1 MALFRFAFVVLV
13 SLFTLLEGVSIVRD
27 DVDTIVLDESDWNI
41 CPSEAPIAGRDFRLT
56 KAQGCFTGQ
65 DITGITDPRVIV
77 VFESQNVSVDC
88 LITVNLVYNSFDM
101 NWIAASSFPR
111 YGHVLMVSLNTY
123 TRGKLYAVG
132 DGASC
137 WTLIK
142 VFGYDVMRPTALPF
156 TTLTPTSTTLGSKS
170 RPVTQNLTTKNP
182 FTKLLSTRTRL
193 STATE
198 RISTT
203 LGVSSMGMRSSTTQR
218 SPLTS
223 STRSSPTSAT
233 IRRISTTAVRRI
245 STTMGVSS
253 TKSSTTQGGS
263 LKTSTRNSTPTM
275 TKRVLTT
282 SVVFSTKGSTTQKSS
297 LVTLTRTFSTSATY
311 STPPSTTNKGL
322 VHSSTKTKYVIIG
335 CLCVGVLLFIVC
347 LYWCCRWCKFHN
359 CFRMK
364 VGYQCHDDVENL
376 NDSRNQHGTAG
387 RENPDFQDDSPVL
400 GYQVVRDHSS
410 ESSQQSTDRSSN
422 VRTPSGVEIDHL
434 EGGTCIEMNELDQG
448 HVADMDWDNF
458 FDVDL
463 D

>member
-223 STRSSPTSAT
+223 PTRSSPTSAT

-245 STTMGVSS
+245 STTLGVSS

-263 LKTSTRNSTPTM
+263 LKTSTRNSTPTA
-275 TKRVLTT
+275 
-282 SVVFSTKGSTTQKSS
+282 
-297 LVTLTRTFSTSATY
+297 SATY
-311 STPPSTTNKGL
+311 STLPSTTNKGL

-335 CLCVGVLLFIVC
+335 CLCVGVLLFIIC
-347 LYWCCRWCKFHN
+347 LYWCCRCKFHN

>member
-27 DVDTIVLDESDWNI
+27 DVDTIVVDESDWNI

-142 VFGYDVMRPTALPF
+142 VYGYDVMRPTALPF

-263 LKTSTRNSTPTM
+263 LKTSTRNSTPTA
-275 TKRVLTT
+275 
-282 SVVFSTKGSTTQKSS
+282 
-297 LVTLTRTFSTSATY
+297 SATY
-311 STPPSTTNKGL
+311 STLPSTTNKGL

-364 VGYQCHDDVENL
+364 VGYQCHDDVESL

-387 RENPDFQDDSPVL
+387 RENPDFQDGSPVL
-400 GYQVVRDHSS
+400 GYQAVRDHSS

-422 VRTPSGVEIDHL
+422 IRTPSGVEIDHL

>member
-123 TRGKLYAVG
+123 TKGKLYAVG

-142 VFGYDVMRPTALPF
+142 VYGYDVMRPTALPF

-263 LKTSTRNSTPTM
+263 LKTSTRNSTPTA
-275 TKRVLTT
+275 
-282 SVVFSTKGSTTQKSS
+282 
-297 LVTLTRTFSTSATY
+297 SATY

-347 LYWCCRWCKFHN
+347 LYWCCRCKFHN

>member
-203 LGVSSMGMRSSTTQR
+203 LGVSSMGMQSSTTQR

-263 LKTSTRNSTPTM
+263 LKTSTRNSTPTA
-275 TKRVLTT
+275 
-282 SVVFSTKGSTTQKSS
+282 
-297 LVTLTRTFSTSATY
+297 SATY
-311 STPPSTTNKGL
+311 STLPSTTNKGL